1 MSDYGQ
7 PLQFGYFLIPDA
19 SDIAGLMRLARQVDD
34 LGFDLI
40 GIQDHPYQRRFLDT
54 WTLMAAI
61 LAQTRRVRVFP
72 DVASLPLRPPA
83 VLAKA
88 AASLDLLSSGRFE
101 LGLGAGAFWDA
112 IAAMG
117 GPRRSPREALAAL
130 EEAITVLRLMWSDQ
144 RGVRFTGQYYSLA
157 GGHPGPQPAHPISI
171 WIGASGPKMLDL
183 IGRKADG
190 WVPSSAYVTPE
201 RLLALR
207 RMIDEGIQSAGRD
220 PAAVRRIYNVM
231 GRISDGPSGG
241 FLDGPVEQWV
251 DELTALTIEQ
261 GMDTYVF
268 APTGDPAEQ
277 IMRFANEVIP
287 VVREQVASARAAN
300 VTRSE

>member
-1 MSDYGQ
+1 MPDYGQ

-19 SDIAGLMRLARQVDD
+19 TDVAGVLRLARQVDD

-54 WTLMAAI
+54 WTLLPAI
-61 LAQTRRVRVFP
+61 AAQTRRVRIFP

-88 AASLDLLSSGRFE
+88 AASLDLLSGGRFE

-112 IAAMG
+112 IVAMG

-144 RGVRFTGQYYSLA
+144 RGVRFTGQYYTLA
-157 GGHPGPQPAHPISI
+157 GVHPGPQPAHPISI
-171 WIGASGPKMLDL
+171 WIGATGPKMLDL
-183 IGRKADG
+183 IGREADG

-201 RLLALR
+201 RLPALQR
-207 RMIDEGIQSAGRD
+207 IIDEGIQRSGRD

-231 GRISDGPSGG
+231 GRINDGLSSG

-251 DELTALTIEQ
+251 DELTALSLEQ
-261 GMDTYVF
+261 GMDTYIF
-268 APTGDPAEQ
+268 APSGDPAEQ
-277 IMRFANEVIP
+277 LARFANEVIP
-287 VVREQVASARAAN
+287 AVRAHVASARAAN
-300 VTRSE
+300 ATRSG

>member
-1 MSDYGQ
+1 MLDYGQ

-19 SDIAGLMRLARQVDD
+19 TDVAGVLHLARQADD
-34 LGFDLI
+34 LGLDLI

-88 AASLDLLSSGRFE
+88 AASLDLLSGGRFE

-144 RGVRFTGQYYSLA
+144 RGVRFTGQYYTLA
-157 GGHPGPQPAHPISI
+157 GVHSGPQPAHLISI

-183 IGRKADG
+183 IGRQADG
-190 WVPSSAYVTPE
+190 WVPSSAYVSPE
-201 RLLALR
+201 RLPALQ

-220 PAAVRRIYNVM
+220 PASVRRIYNVM
-231 GRISDGPSGG
+231 GRISDGPPGG

-277 IMRFANEVIP
+277 IKRFANEVIP

-300 VTRSE
+300 ATRSG

>member
-1 MSDYGQ
+1 MPDYGQ

-19 SDIAGLMRLARQVDD
+19 ADIPGIMRLARQVDD

-88 AASLDLLSSGRFE
+88 AASLDLLSVGRFE

-112 IAAMG
+112 IVAMG
-117 GPRRSPREALAAL
+117 GPRRRPREALAAL

-157 GGHPGPQPAHPISI
+157 GVHPGPQPAHPISI
-171 WIGASGPKMLDL
+171 WIGATGPKMLDL
-183 IGRKADG
+183 IGRQADG
-190 WVPSSAYVTPE
+190 WIPSSSYVTPE
-201 RLLALR
+201 RLPALQR
-207 RMIDEGIQSAGRD
+207 IIDEGIQNAGRA
-220 PAAVRRIYNVM
+220 PASVRRIYNVM
-231 GRISDGPSGG
+231 GHISDGPSSGS
-241 FLDGPVEQWV
+241 LDGPVEQWV
-251 DELTALTIEQ
+251 DELTALSLEQ
-261 GMDTYVF
+261 GMDTYIF
-268 APTGDPAEQ
+268 APSGDPVEQ
-277 IMRFANEVIP
+277 LARFANEVIP
-287 VVREQVASARAAN
+287 AVRDQVAKARAAN
-300 VTRSE
+300 ATRSE